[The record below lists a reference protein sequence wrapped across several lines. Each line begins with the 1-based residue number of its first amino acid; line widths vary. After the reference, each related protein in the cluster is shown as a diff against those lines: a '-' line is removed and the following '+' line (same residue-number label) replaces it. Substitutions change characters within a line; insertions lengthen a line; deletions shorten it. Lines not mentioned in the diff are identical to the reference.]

1 MSGTGIPSVAN
12 KVIAVVH
19 AEVLDLMSEGGARRV
34 GSVATGD
41 LRFVFKLF
49 PLLSCEMFFGA
60 RLTVSRDGKNSGV
73 ARAFGPAAR
82 DHRGGLNEWLLVE
95 LSRGE

>member
-1 MSGTGIPSVAN
+1 MSGTGIPRVAN

-19 AEVLDLMSEGGARRV
+19 AEVLDLMSEGGAGRV

-49 PLLSCEMFFGA
+49 PLPSCEMIFGA

-73 ARAFGPAAR
+73 ARAF
-82 DHRGGLNEWLLVE
+82 
-95 LSRGE
+95 